1 MENKV
6 KAVVLASIAVGCWAW
21 FISQTELSQPQEG
34 DISEHFIKPNKRL
47 LLNDGETK
55 DVISFGEITL
65 HESTNLRTKGHDV
78 EPLNIDSELVSSA
91 STKGFKQPN
100 RLVARRATQRDQLSD
115 QYGFQFL
122 PESIFGNADAESIL
136 RSSRRFI
143 ERQLSIKSDDAQLV
157 ELAQQAGVND
167 ALIQKF
173 KAQSIHLDARRHASR
188 GSSLPATSPV
198 KLQGKLPQHMIDGR
212 RSTHAH
218 QQHLLEQQSSLNQ
231 NQALKLANITQ
242 DGARPFHQGRGNEQ
256 KQVIAPAVESLRR
269 SLIANTSNSLAKLQ
283 LKELGL
289 SN

>member
-47 LLNDGETK
+47 LLNDAETK

-100 RLVARRATQRDQLSD
+100 RLVARRATQLDQLSD

-122 PESIFGNADAESIL
+122 PESIFGNVDEESIL

-143 ERQLSIKSDDAQLV
+143 ERQLLIKSDDAQLI

-167 ALIQKF
+167 AIIRKF
-173 KAQSIHLDARRHASR
+173 QAQTEH
-188 GSSLPATSPV
+188 PANLSTA
-198 KLQGKLPQHMIDGR
+198 KLQLTNLQTTKHDGR
-212 RSTHAH
+212 RSAH
-218 QQHLLEQQSSLNQ
+218 SHQSHLLKQNPSSNQ
-231 NQALKLANITQ
+231 YQFLKPGHAAI
-242 DGARPFHQGRGNEQ
+242 DGSRPSQQGRAGQ
-256 KQVIAPAVESLRR
+256 KQVIDPFVESLRR
-269 SLIANTSNSLAKLQ
+269 SLISYTSNSLAKLQ
-283 LKELGL
+283 LNELGL
-289 SN
+289 TN